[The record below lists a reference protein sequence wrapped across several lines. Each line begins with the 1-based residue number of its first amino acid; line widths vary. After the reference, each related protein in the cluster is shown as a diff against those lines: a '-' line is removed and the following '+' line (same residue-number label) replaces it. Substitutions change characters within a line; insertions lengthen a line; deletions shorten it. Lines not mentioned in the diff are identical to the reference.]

1 MPHKG
6 NISKQ
11 ANKMSVENA
20 GFTCV
25 GENGTIAMVWAQLS
39 LQMEAIPLTARAEA
53 LVSAYL
59 IY

>member
-1 MPHKG
+1 
-6 NISKQ
+6 
-11 ANKMSVENA
+11 MSVENA

-25 GENGTIAMVWAQLS
+25 GEYGTIAMVWAQLS